1 MSGFMLI
8 RIALTETTPR
18 VTINPLMNSVRRT
31 FYTVLAHPPE
41 VIRQP
46 HRKCHGNI
54 LRCVLGMM
62 SSRKKSRLPSDG
74 KI

>member
-8 RIALTETTPR
+8 RIALTETSPR

-41 VIRQP
+41 VIRLP
-46 HRKCHGNI
+46 HRKWYGNI
-54 LRCVLGMM
+54 FRCVLAMV

>member
-31 FYTVLAHPPE
+31 FYTVLAHTPE
-41 VIRQP
+41 VIHPP
-46 HRKCHGNI
+46 HRK
-54 LRCVLGMM
+54 
-62 SSRKKSRLPSDG
+62 
-74 KI
+74 

>member
-31 FYTVLAHPPE
+31 FYTVLARTPE
-41 VIRQP
+41 VIHLP
-46 HRKCHGNI
+46 HRK
-54 LRCVLGMM
+54 
-62 SSRKKSRLPSDG
+62 
-74 KI
+74 

>member
-31 FYTVLAHPPE
+31 FYTVLAHTPE
-41 VIRQP
+41 VIHPP
-46 HRKCHGNI
+46 HRKWYGNMP
-54 LRCVLGMM
+54 RRAFAMV
-62 SSRKKSRLPSDG
+62 SSRKKSRLSSDG